1 MLQTFSSNR
10 KMLSLFTAEMY
21 SSSAKTGKKDQ
32 PGRSKATFEKEIT
45 DEFEEVVKQA
55 F

>member
-1 MLQTFSSNR
+1 
-10 KMLSLFTAEMY
+10 MLSLFTADMY

-32 PGRSKATFEKEIT
+32 PGSIKVTFEKEIT
-45 DEFEEVVKQA
+45 DKFEEVVKQV